1 MAKVSRNAL
10 VPYTAAQMYEIV
22 NAVDQYPQFVP
33 WCVSSTERNVTE
45 NEKKAMLKF
54 ARGALK
60 TSFTT
65 KNILSVNERIEMHL
79 IEGPFKQLEGVWIF
93 TNIDNAGSKV
103 ELDLDFEISNRIIR
117 AALEAFFSQICDRM
131 VTAFVQRA
139 QEIYQ

>member
-1 MAKVSRNAL
+1 
-10 VPYTAAQMYEIV
+10 VPYTAAQMYAIV
-22 NAVDQYPQFVP
+22 NAVEQYPQFVP
-33 WCVSSTERNVTE
+33 WCVSSSEIDVAI

-65 KNILSVNERIEMHL
+65 KNILTQNERIEMQL
-79 IEGPFKQLEGVWIF
+79 IEGPFKQLEGVWLF
-93 TNIDNAGSKV
+93 TDIDEAGSKV

-139 QEIYQ
+139 KEVYK

>member
-10 VPYTAAQMYEIV
+10 VPYTAAQMYAIV
-22 NAVDQYPQFVP
+22 NAVEQYPQFVP
-33 WCVSSTERNVTE
+33 WCVSSTEKEVTI

-65 KNILSVNERIEMHL
+65 KNILSQNERIEMQL
-79 IEGPFKQLEGVWIF
+79 VEGPFKQLEGVWLF
-93 TNIDNAGSKV
+93 TDIDQAGSKV

-117 AALEAFFSQICDRM
+117 VALEAFFSQICDRM

-139 QEIYQ
+139 QEVYK

>member
-1 MAKVSRNAL
+1 MAKVSRNAI
-10 VPYTAAQMYEIV
+10 VPYTAAQMYAIV
-22 NAVDQYPQFVP
+22 NAVEQYPQFVP
-33 WCVSSTERNVTE
+33 WCVFSSEKEVAI

-65 KNILSVNERIEMHL
+65 KNILSLNERIEMQL
-79 IEGPFKQLEGVWIF
+79 VEGPFKQLEGAWLF
-93 TNIDNAGSKV
+93 ADIDQAGSKV

-139 QEIYQ
+139 QEVYK